1 MPVNKPR
8 RLGSYAPLS
17 AHYYK
22 DDAIAE
28 AGEKAELLYLRGLAF
43 CADVLSNGFISD
55 VQLTRFVGTGMRDA
69 RKRAETLART
79 LSNDGNPLWQ
89 RDEKQGGYWVTA
101 WLKWN
106 RSREDISELNQK
118 DADRKTEP
126 SSIPDGD
133 PPGGGLE
140 SERNPNGDGSESDGS
155 PNGLQP
161 RARHTDQLQLNAT
174 TEERNSNTTPPDGG
188 EFEDFWVAYPRK
200 VGKAAAEK
208 AWPKAC
214 KKLEADRI
222 VKAAVYWA
230 GLWANAKTDIQFIP
244 HPATW
249 LNGRRWDD
257 DPPAPKLQAVSGG
270 YVPYS
275 DPEDPADYY
284 EGF

>member
-1 MPVNKPR
+1 MPWFNVDDGFADHPKTIRVGNAAVGLWVR
-8 RLGSYAPLS
+8 TGSW
-17 AHYYK
+17 
-22 DDAIAE
+22 
-28 AGEKAELLYLRGLAF
+28 
-43 CADVLSNGFISD
+43 CAK
-55 VQLTRFVGTGMRDA
+55 QLTDGFVPGEIASLYGTPAQAGRLVA
-69 RKRAETLART
+69 A
-79 LSNDGNPLWQ
+79 GLWKVV
-89 RDEKQGGYWVTA
+89 EGGYQFHDWEKEGRNPTRKEVE
-101 WLKWN
+101 KRR
-106 RSREDISELNQK
+106 RSEAE
-118 DADRKTEP
+118 RKARWR
-126 SSIPDGD
+126 
-133 PPGGGLE
+133 
-140 SERNPNGDGSESDGS
+140 ERNAPNSGQQQVDEGS
-155 PNGLQP
+155 PTG
-161 RARHTDQLQLNAT
+161 
-174 TEERNSNTTPPDGG
+174 TPPSVPPSVPPVSHYSTPLHSTPKEAEKKTASSSLPD
-188 EFEDFWVAYPRK
+188 ELFEDFWAAYPRK

-230 GLWANAKTDIQFIP
+230 GLWANAKTDVQFIP